1 MTIGYVPVHVSSQEV
16 GNVSF
21 VVDNGAGAFCED
33 PKEISRVVADW
44 FADKSDV
51 LREMTENCKRLAQP
65 DAVFKIVHDLD
76 DMVRNKHRY
85 LEHLNVKY
93 RGLI

>member
-1 MTIGYVPVHVSSQEV
+1 M
-16 GNVSF
+16 SF

-33 PKEISRVVADW
+33 PKGISTIIADW
-44 FADKSDV
+44 FGVNSDK
-51 LREMTENCKRLAQP
+51 LREMAAQCKKLAQP

-76 DMVRNKHRY
+76 DMVRNRHKY
-85 LEHLNVKY
+85 LEHLNFAY

>member
-1 MTIGYVPVHVSSQEV
+1 MVVILLFLQEV

-21 VVDNGAGAFCED
+21 VVENGAGTFCEE
-33 PKEISRVVADW
+33 PKEISRIIADW
-44 FADKSDV
+44 FGFKADQLSKMA
-51 LREMTENCKRLAQP
+51 EQCKKLAQP

-76 DMVRNKHRY
+76 DMVNNKHRY
-85 LEHLNVKY
+85 LEHLNVRY

>member
-1 MTIGYVPVHVSSQEV
+1 MVTSPFLQEV

-21 VVDNGAGAFCED
+21 VVDNGAGAFCPD
-33 PKEISRVVADW
+33 PKGISSIIADW
-44 FADKSDV
+44 FDV
-51 LREMTENCKRLAQP
+51 KTGKLREMAEQCKKLAQP

-76 DMVRNKHRY
+76 DMVRNKHKY
-85 LEHLNVKY
+85 LEHLNYAY